1 MATKTQVH
9 SYYVNYEE
17 NAEDGL
23 RYLRDDL
30 DSNECKVFFDQARQ
44 KGSVQFEDDDDR
56 QFTLFYRDS
65 AYTLVRR

>member
-17 NAEDGL
+17 NAEEGI

-30 DSNECKVFFDQARQ
+30 DSNEARVFFDQARQ
-44 KGSVQFEDDDDR
+44 KGQVQFEDDDDR
-56 QFTLFYRDS
+56 QFTLFYRDGI
-65 AYTLVRR
+65 YTLVRR